1 MNNKKFSIAAFALA
15 TFIMLVTL
23 LTAVIAT
30 PSFLNRI
37 HTTILMWQLP
47 LVTIALIVFAAVA
60 EKEDKLAKIF
70 RLIAVGVLAIGFF
83 LTNITKNTV
92 QDAVS
97 NIENYVDITEAT
109 IKSEAENML
118 EYGRTIERAIDRAER
133 EMYDDED
140 YDW

>member
-70 RLIAVGVLAIGFF
+70 RFIAVGVLAIGFF

-109 IKSEAENML
+109 IKSEAENIL